1 LGQLFYTSDPKSE
14 ERGSEMNRIIAK
26 LLNKSGQSSRSEQP
40 RRSSYIVTRAELAP
54 CTCPDFC
61 ERDHEND

>member
-1 LGQLFYTSDPKSE
+1 
-14 ERGSEMNRIIAK
+14 MNRIIAK